1 MAFWASQFHKSDE
14 EHALATTISGIKDDV
29 VQMQVVLGSE
39 TTERTLVHD
48 VKTLKND
55 RRR

>member
-14 EHALATTISGIKDDV
+14 EHALATTISGIKDNV
-29 VQMQVVLGSE
+29 VQMQVVLGNE

-55 RRR
+55 